1 MWVAMVI
8 SLEAMMGMSLPQG
21 PAPEPVATPHFP
33 SRLHAFVWRNWEL
46 VPLDV
51 MAATVDAE
59 PDQIRALGAAMGLP
73 DPPEISADQ
82 RRRSYMTVI
91 RRNWHLLPYDQLQEL
106 LGWTEEELAYT
117 LQEDDFLWH
126 KLGRLKPNAAR
137 LVYSAPDAAAQA
149 RAGEIAKVVA
159 RHFPEG
165 LGAAEEPL
173 FAFVDALSRLPEET
187 PVAAADDAGGLSPRY
202 CYSYF
207 ATYGDPLLNPDPDPY
222 PEGLLARLA
231 ATGVDGVWLQGVLYR
246 LAPNPWAPELS
257 AGWERRLENLN
268 ALIARARRHGI
279 GLYLYLNEPR
289 SMPLSFFEGRPELQG
304 VPNLSDG
311 EHVTRAA
318 LCTSAPEVQAYL
330 RDAVAHICRHAPE
343 LAGIFT
349 ISASENLTNCW
360 SHGRGD
366 LCPRCAK
373 RSPQEVIAEA
383 NALIQEGIDAA
394 NADVELL
401 VWDWGW
407 ANDWAEGIIE
417 RLPAKAALVS
427 VSEWDLPIQR
437 GGVDAAVGEYSI
449 SSVGPGPRARRHW
462 AWARAR
468 GMRTIAKVQA
478 GNTWELST
486 VPYIPALANV
496 AQHAANLRRSNID
509 GVMLGW
515 TLGGYPSPNLE
526 AFALAAR
533 PDGPEPD
540 EALRMTAARRFGVAA
555 AAPTVAYWKAFSR
568 AFSEFPYHIGT
579 VYAAPVQTGPANL
592 VWETSTG
599 YGATM
604 VCFPYDHLDGWRS
617 VYPAD
622 VFTEQLTK
630 ASAGMGDAVAAFREA
645 VAGLAVTPE
654 QRRALERELD
664 VGEAAAIIYT
674 SAVDQCRFI
683 MARDALAGAAAE
695 ERDEIASTLRT
706 LLEREITLAKRLY
719 AIQRRDARIGFE
731 ATNHYFFV
739 PTDLAEKV
747 LNCEDLLT
755 RWLPGARET
764 E

>member
-1 MWVAMVI
+1 MWVAIVI
-8 SLEAMMGMSLPQG
+8 SLEAMMGAALPHG
-21 PAPEPVATPHFP
+21 PTPEPVATPHFP

-46 VPLDV
+46 VPPDV
-51 MAATVDAE
+51 MAGAIGAT
-59 PDQIRALGAAMGLP
+59 PGQILALGAAMGLP
-73 DPPEISADQ
+73 DPPEISEDQ
-82 RRRSYMTVI
+82 RRRSYITVI
-91 RRNWHLLPYDQLQEL
+91 RRNWHLLPYDQLQML
-106 LGWTEEELAYT
+106 LGWTEEELAFT

-126 KLGRLKPNAAR
+126 KLGRLKPNAKP
-137 LVYSAPDAAAQA
+137 LVYSEPDAAAQA
-149 RAGEIAKVVA
+149 RAGEIAQVVA

-165 LGAAEEPL
+165 LGKAEEPL
-173 FAFVDALSRLPEET
+173 FAFVEALSQAPEE
-187 PVAAADDAGGLSPRY
+187 PLPASERGGLSPRY

-222 PEGLLARLA
+222 PDGLLARLA

-246 LAPNPWAPELS
+246 LAPNPWDPELS

-289 SMPLSFFEGRPELQG
+289 SMPLSFFEGRSQLKG
-304 VPNLSDG
+304 APNLSDG

-330 RDAVAHICRHAPE
+330 REAVAHVCRHAPD

-366 LCPRCAK
+366 LCPRCAA

-383 NALIQEGIDAA
+383 NTLIQDGIDASG
-394 NADVELL
+394 ADVELL

-417 RLPAKAALVS
+417 RLPQKASLVS
-427 VSEWDLPIQR
+427 VSEWDLPIRR
-437 GGVDAAVGEYSI
+437 GGVEATVGEYSI
-449 SSVGPGPRARRHW
+449 SSVGPGPRSQRHW

-468 GMRTIAKVQA
+468 GMRTVAKVQA

-496 AQHAANLRRSNID
+496 AQHAANLRACNID

-526 AFALAAR
+526 AFTLAAQ
-533 PDGPEPD
+533 PDGPEPE
-540 EALRMTAARRFGVAA
+540 EALRRTAARRFGDAA
-555 AAPTVAYWKAFSR
+555 VAPTVAYWKAFSR

-579 VYAAPVQTGPANL
+579 VYVAPVQTGPANPL
-592 VWETSTG
+592 WEKSTG

-604 VCFPYDHLDGWRS
+604 VGYPYDHLDGWRS

-622 VFTEQLTK
+622 VFVDQLAK
-630 ASAGMGDAVAAFREA
+630 AASGMAEAVAAFREA
-645 VAGLAVTPE
+645 VAGIAVDAAG
-654 QRRALERELD
+654 RRALDREID
-664 VGEAAAIIYT
+664 VGEAASIIYA
-674 SAVDQCRFI
+674 SAANQCRFI
-683 MARDALAGAAAE
+683 KARDAIAEAPAADRAA
-695 ERDEIASTLRT
+695 IASALRE
-706 LLEREITLAKRLY
+706 LLVREIDLAKRLY

-739 PTDLAEKV
+739 PMDLVEKTV
-747 LNCEDLLT
+747 NCEDLLT
-755 RWLPGARET
+755 RWLPTLQSSE
-764 E
+764 